1 MRLKIEQQI
10 DNWVLNHIGNDFTFR
25 KHQKESIISIIE
37 NIVSENPTHTH
48 IVEAPTGSGKSLIVM
63 IAAGVLAE
71 QYGLWSYILCSD
83 LYLWEQYA
91 QFIKQHKKIDFGMI
105 KGQYGNYFCMING
118 EDMRNADCRMSNIA
132 WASLYNDDKA
142 KSLGFECACV
152 CEYVQARKK
161 AIKSPVCLMTYQLFL
176 QQMNTPNSGNKSNT
190 LTNRHII
197 FCDEC
202 HNIPDIVQSKFSV
215 TIQPTECD
223 KLCELYQYIEKESME
238 LFSSYDTDEIMNK
251 YTIQTIESSFNKCF
265 DAFCNPDIT
274 KQLLFE
280 KLADYKKL
288 LNDFDY
294 LADDILNRIV
304 GKKTGGI
311 RLSKED
317 IKIFKCVSY
326 LKNHMT
332 QINDYY
338 ITIDITGIDYM
349 VKQIIKNKE
358 GNDYV
363 VFNCTKED
371 WLVSKFLLKQA
382 NFSVLLSA
390 TVGGKL
396 AFEEN
401 IGIKYTND
409 KTSKYEVIPSTFN
422 FDKSPIF
429 FLNRYKMSMREK
441 EKSFEQLKQIIYNIC
456 NKFPDKKGII
466 QTGTYELAR
475 AIMFYAPHPVQKRL
489 LLYDG
494 SKHKIDVINEHKMSQ
509 NTILVGPTLC
519 EGVDLPDDDCRFI
532 TILKVP
538 YPSMGDI
545 LVKEKMKLF
554 PLWYNSKTSN
564 IIIQGIGR
572 GVRNEND
579 YCTTYILDACF
590 YSLYINTKDQ
600 YSPELQNRIKIVQ

>member
-1 MRLKIEQQI
+1 MRSEIELYI
-10 DNWVLNHIGNDFTFR
+10 DDWVSKHIGEFSFR
-25 KHQKESIISIIE
+25 KYQKEAIISIIE
-37 NIVSENPTHTH
+37 NIVSENPIHTH

-83 LYLWEQYA
+83 LYLWDQYA
-91 QFIKQHKKIDFGMI
+91 EFIRKHKGIDFGMI
-105 KGQYGNYFCMING
+105 KGQYGNYLCMING
-118 EDMRNADCRMSNIA
+118 EDIRNADCRMSSVA
-132 WASLYNDDKA
+132 WPTLFNKEKA
-142 KSLGFECACV
+142 KTLGYECAQM

-176 QQMNTPNSGNKSNT
+176 QQMAATAGANKTMT

-202 HNIPDIVQSKFSV
+202 HNIPEIVQSKFSV
-215 TIQPTECD
+215 AIYPTDSD
-223 KLCELYQYIEKESME
+223 KLVELYQYIERESHD
-238 LFSSYDTDEIMNK
+238 LFSSYDTDAIMNK
-251 YTIQTIESSFNKCF
+251 YTIQTIENTFNKCF
-265 DAFCNPDIT
+265 ETFCNPDVT
-274 KQLLFE
+274 KPVLFDALKNYKNLL
-280 KLADYKKL
+280 D
-288 LNDFDY
+288 DFNY
-294 LADDILNRIV
+294 LCEDILNRITV
-304 GKKTGGI
+304 KKQNNL
-311 RLSKED
+311 RLTRED

-326 LKNHMT
+326 LKNHMG
-332 QINDYY
+332 QIGDYY
-338 ITIDITGIDYM
+338 VTIDITGTDYM
-349 VKQIIKNKE
+349 VKQTLENKDAE
-358 GNDYV
+358 KYV

-371 WLVSKFLLKQA
+371 WLVQRFLLKQA

-401 IGIKYTND
+401 IGIKYTKD
-409 KTSKYEVIPSTFN
+409 KISKYEVIPSTFN
-422 FDKSPIF
+422 FEKSPIF
-429 FLNRYKMSMREK
+429 FLNRYKMSMKEK
-441 EKSFEQLKQIIYNIC
+441 DKSFESLKPIIYNIC
-456 NKFPDKKGII
+456 NKFKDQKGII
-466 QTGTYELAR
+466 QTGTYQLAR
-475 AIMFYAPHPVQKRL
+475 AIMFYAPPEVQRRL

-494 SKHKIDVINEHKMSQ
+494 SKDKIGVINKHKQSTD
-509 NTILVGPTLC
+509 TILVGPTLC
-519 EGVDLPDDDCRFI
+519 EGVDLPNDDCRFI

-538 YPSMGDI
+538 YPSMGDV

-579 YCTTYILDACF
+579 YCTTYIIDACF

-600 YSPELQNRIKIVQ
+600 YSQELQQRIKIVQ